1 MICIRRDSAALAIC
15 ALLALAPAAPAS
27 AADLLDDSWLRGS
40 ITGGPVRWDGVVLGG
55 QIAYSSMQSNFGNS
69 TSSQIAYILRDTAL
83 EQQFAPSSWT
93 TLPNQVTN
101 AKSFGLFLGYNV
113 QYDDIVLG
121 GDIAYNRVSK
131 ASTSATDTIDRVATL
146 ADGTVDD
153 VNIRASSS
161 TKLLDYGTFRGR
173 AGWAIGQFLPYAVLG
188 GAVGRFQYT
197 NASTVTV
204 VQTVHN
210 AGTFSY
216 PTQTDSQ
223 SNKFGFGYLWGLG
236 MDIAIT
242 PNVFLR
248 GEWEYVSFNRVG
260 GTLNTLNTGRVGLGV
275 RF

>member
-1 MICIRRDSAALAIC
+1 MICIRRDSAAAAIC
-15 ALLALAPAAPAS
+15 ALLAVSSAAPAS

-40 ITGGPVRWDGVVLGG
+40 LGGGPVRWDGVVFGG
-55 QIAYSSMQSNFGNS
+55 QIAYSSLQSNFGNS
-69 TSSQIAYILRDTAL
+69 SSSQIAYILRNTAL
-83 EQQFAPSSWT
+83 EDQFAPSSWT
-93 TLPNQVTN
+93 TLPNHLTN
-101 AKSFGLFLGYNV
+101 AKSFGFFLGYNV
-113 QYDDIVLG
+113 QYDDLVLG
-121 GDIAYNRVSK
+121 GDIAYNHVSN
-131 ASTSATDTIDRVATL
+131 ASATASDTIDRVATL

-153 VNIRASSS
+153 VNISASSAI
-161 TKLLDYGTFRGR
+161 KLLDYGTFRGR
-173 AGWAIGQFLPYAVLG
+173 AGWAFGQFLPYAVLG
-188 GAVGRFQYT
+188 GAVGRFDYT

-236 MDIAIT
+236 MDVAIT

-248 GEWEYVSFNRVG
+248 GEWEYVSFNKVG
-260 GTLNTLNTGRVGLGV
+260 GTLSTLNTGRVGLGV